1 MPKNATTPL
10 YHQIKSDILQQ
21 IKTHQLNPGDK
32 LPTEKALAD
41 LYFVSRITIS
51 KALNEL
57 KEEGILTSYP
67 GKGTFVQNSASVSGQ
82 ADASLPHAKDLPCPK
97 HTNVKEIAC
106 IFPDITD
113 LFAVSMLNGIES
125 AFPSDSYICH
135 IFQSRTEATEK
146 QLLNYC
152 LENSISGI
160 VLFSLRQ
167 NLLGDDLY
175 PLYQKNFPVVLVDHP
190 LSGSQCSY
198 VIGDHKA
205 AGSLC
210 ISHLNELGHKRIAF
224 VTTSDR
230 NVTSINLRIT
240 GAEEKAALLNLNRPS
255 LRIIEHLDINKK
267 TVYYEEYFKKL
278 IFENKITA
286 FIAADSSCCNYL
298 YHLFTSMKLAIPN
311 DISLISFDNP
321 QTDLPGMNYFSYID
335 QSEFTIGR
343 EAGNILRRK
352 IEQLD
357 VTHYQKVI
365 PPKLIANY
373 STGSLR

>member
-1 MPKNATTPL
+1 MPKNSTTPL
-10 YHQIKSDILQQ
+10 YYQIKSDILQQ
-21 IKTHQLNPGDK
+21 IETHQLNPGDK
-32 LPTEKALAD
+32 LPTEKALAAF
-41 LYFVSRITIS
+41 YFVSRITVS

-57 KEEGILTSYP
+57 KEEGVLISYP
-67 GKGTFVQNSASVSGQ
+67 GKGTFVHTQTPTHKPSVLSP
-82 ADASLPHAKDLPCPK
+82 APSKETPSHK
-97 HTNVKEIAC
+97 HTAMKEIAC
-106 IFPDITD
+106 IFPNIADM
-113 LFAVSMLNGIES
+113 FAVSMLNGIES

-160 VLFSLRQ
+160 TLFSLRQ
-167 NLLGDDLY
+167 NLLGNDLY
-175 PLYQKNFPVVLVDHP
+175 PLYQKNFPIVLVDHP
-190 LSGSQCSY
+190 ISGSNNSY

-205 AGSLC
+205 GGALC
-210 ISHLNELGHKRIAF
+210 VSHLTKLGHKRIAF
-224 VTTSDR
+224 VTVADR

-255 LRIIEHLDINKK
+255 LRVIEHLDLTKK

-298 YHLFTSMKLAIPN
+298 YHLFSSMKLAIPN
-311 DISLISFDNP
+311 DVSLLSFDNP
-321 QTDLPGMNYFSYID
+321 QTDIPGMNYFSYID

-357 VTHYQKVI
+357 TTCYQKIV
-365 PPKLIANY
+365 PPKLVANH
-373 STGSLR
+373 STGLLQ